1 MQANRLGKRCF
12 KERAFISVFAFRRKS
27 IHAKQP
33 FVWRGSIVSIV
44 EQTFPRSYIPLRRVD
59 WRVVVSLIALNTVC
73 LFFYRQL
80 DYVANAH
87 HRPPLLTFAEEAI
100 GGLAGLAVFPLIY
113 LVAIRFPLLSAKW
126 RRNLAAHLL
135 AVCLISLVHTSLI
148 AMLRFVLFPVLGF
161 QNERYGYMPARYP
174 MEFSH
179 LFIYYWFGVSLIYFF
194 HEIRFAREREVRQAN
209 LEKNLAESQLR
220 NLRLQLEPHFLFNA
234 LNAISA
240 AVYENP
246 RAADEMIGRLG
257 DMLRQLLKDDRSQVV
272 PLGREIESL
281 QLYTRIM
288 EARLEDRLK
297 LNIDI
302 DEDAKQALVPQLI
315 LQPLIE
321 NAIRHGMDAM
331 FEVRIVI
338 EGRIEQGS
346 LRLRIRDHGMGIDD
360 PKGLKMGIGLRN
372 TTERLERLY
381 GDEQSF
387 ELRNA
392 PDGGAVAE
400 ILIPFRASSEHEAHA
415 APALAVEP
423 GVQ

>member
-1 MQANRLGKRCF
+1 M
-12 KERAFISVFAFRRKS
+12 EPTS
-27 IHAKQP
+27 
-33 FVWRGSIVSIV
+33 
-44 EQTFPRSYIPLRRVD
+44 PRSYIPLRRID
-59 WRVVVSLIALNTVC
+59 WRIVISLIALNTVC

-87 HRPPLLTFAEEAI
+87 HRAPLLTFAEEAI
-100 GGLAGLAVFPLIY
+100 GGVAGLAVFPLIY
-113 LVAIRFPLLSAKW
+113 LVAINFPLLSAKW

-135 AVCLISLVHTSLI
+135 AVCLISLVHTSVI
-148 AMLRFVLFPVLGF
+148 AALRVVLFPVLGF
-161 QNERYGYMPARYP
+161 SNESYGYMPARYP

-179 LFIYYWFGVSLIYFF
+179 LFIYYWFAVSLIYFF
-194 HEIRFAREREVRQAN
+194 HEIRFARERELRQVK
-209 LEKNLAESQLR
+209 LEKNLAEARLS

-272 PLGREIESL
+272 RLAREIENL

-288 EARLEDRLK
+288 EVRLEDRLE

-302 DEDAKQALVPQLI
+302 DEGAKLALVPQMI
-315 LQPLIE
+315 LQPLVE

-346 LRLRIRDHGMGIDD
+346 LHLRIRDHGMGIDD
-360 PKGLKMGIGLRN
+360 PKRLKIGIGLRN
-372 TTERLERLY
+372 TRERLERLY

-400 ILIPFRASSEHEAHA
+400 IRVPFRASGEREAHA
-415 APALAVEP
+415 APPLAVESE
-423 GVQ
+423 VR

>member
-1 MQANRLGKRCF
+1 M
-12 KERAFISVFAFRRKS
+12 EPTS
-27 IHAKQP
+27 
-33 FVWRGSIVSIV
+33 
-44 EQTFPRSYIPLRRVD
+44 PRSYIPLSKVD
-59 WRVVVSLIALNTVC
+59 WRVVVSFIAVNTVC

-80 DYVANAH
+80 DYVANFH
-87 HRPPLLTFAEEAI
+87 YRPPLLTFAEEAI
-100 GGLAGLAVFPLIY
+100 GGLAGLTVFPLIY
-113 LVAIRFPLLSAKW
+113 LVAIHFPLLSTKW

-135 AVCLISLVHTSLI
+135 AVCLISLVHTSVI
-148 AMLRFVLFPVLGF
+148 ALLRWALFPVLGF
-161 QNERYGYMPARYP
+161 QNESYGYMPARYP

-179 LFIYYWFGVSLIYFF
+179 LLIYYWFGVSLIYFF
-194 HEIRFAREREVRQAN
+194 HEIRFARERAVHQAK
-209 LEKNLAESQLR
+209 LEKNLAEAQLR

-246 RAADEMIGRLG
+246 RVADEMIGRLG
-257 DMLRQLLKDDRSQVV
+257 DMLRQLLKDDRSQEV
-272 PLGREIESL
+272 PLAHEIETL

-297 LNIDI
+297 LKINID
-302 DEDAKQALVPQLI
+302 EEAKQALVPQLI
-315 LQPLIE
+315 LQPLVE

-346 LRLRIRDHGMGIDD
+346 LHLSIRDYGLGIDD
-360 PKGLKMGIGLRN
+360 SKSLKMGIGLRN
-372 TTERLERLY
+372 TQGRLERLY

-392 PDGGAVAE
+392 PDCGAIAE
-400 ILIPFRASSEHEAHA
+400 IRVPFRASRDKEAHR
-415 APALAVEP
+415 APLLVGES
-423 GVQ
+423 GVR